1 MMPNKNSSTERFAA
15 PVLPGRID
23 SIPKR
28 VGKLMTIRRL
38 ARHQRPKIPSIG
50 RRWRGD
56 KRHTHEDQERS

>member
-1 MMPNKNSSTERFAA
+1 MPNKNSSTERFAA

-38 ARHQRPKIPSIG
+38 ARPSAA
-50 RRWRGD
+50 
-56 KRHTHEDQERS
+56 ENP